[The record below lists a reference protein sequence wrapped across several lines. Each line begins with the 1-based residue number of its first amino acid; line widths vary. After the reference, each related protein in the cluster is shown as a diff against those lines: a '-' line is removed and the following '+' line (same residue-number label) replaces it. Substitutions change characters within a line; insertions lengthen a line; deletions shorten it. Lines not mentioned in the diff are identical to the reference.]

1 MLNRPPFN
9 HPEDVLIKSML
20 SIPTMP
26 CIVLEKVSKM
36 VALVKTV
43 FSMQLRHSR
52 TRKAVIYLTVKSSQ
66 TA

>member
-9 HPEDVLIKSML
+9 HPEDVLINSML

-26 CIVLEKVSKM
+26 CIVLETVSRM
-36 VALVKTV
+36 VALEKTV

-52 TRKAVIYLTVKSSQ
+52 TRKAIIYLMVKSSQ